1 MKKIIFTIGMAIMVG
16 TTIQA
21 QNQQDSPSATLPNKE
36 GTEAGLYTLQQC
48 KQEALK
54 NNIAIRKADNSIRS
68 AEEQRKEAYT
78 NYFPNVSASGAYFHA
93 NKSMVDGTINPAE
106 YIPAELATMIPVE
119 IAGMIGSPIPFSM
132 MKHGTLGT
140 VTALQS
146 VFAGGQIVNGNKLA
160 KVGVEATQLQRQ
172 LSAREVELTTE
183 RYFWQLVQLREKIKT
198 LDAASKSLESIEKD
212 VKVAI
217 KAGVAL
223 NNDLLQVQLHQNE
236 LASNRVQLENG
247 IRISKRVLAQY
258 IGVPYSE
265 SFDIQVPDIDA
276 SKLQQ
281 TPLPSLR
288 EEELGLSLLPEYQLL
303 EKNVQVN
310 QLQQK
315 MEFGKNLPTV
325 AVGAGYIYNDLM
337 DKSVNRGLLLAQ
349 VSIPISQWWGG
360 SHAVKRKK
368 MAVQQA
374 QEELENNRELLLI
387 NMQAKWDNLDAAKK
401 QLAIARKSIEQADE
415 NLRIQTNS
423 YKAGTLTMSDL
434 LQAQTQ
440 SQQARDRFTEAY
452 TDCQIKALEYRQATG
467 QK

>member
-1 MKKIIFTIGMAIMVG
+1 
-16 TTIQA
+16 
-21 QNQQDSPSATLPNKE
+21 
-36 GTEAGLYTLQQC
+36 
-48 KQEALK
+48 
-54 NNIAIRKADNSIRS
+54 
-68 AEEQRKEAYT
+68 
-78 NYFPNVSASGAYFHA
+78 
-93 NKSMVDGTINPAE
+93 MVDGTINPAE

-119 IAGMIGSPIPFSM
+119 IAGMMGSPIPFSM

-140 VTALQS
+140 VTALQP

-223 NNDLLQVQLHQNE
+223 NNDLLQVQLQQNE

-281 TPLPSLR
+281 TPLPSLQ

-368 MAVQQA
+368 LAVQQA

-387 NMQAKWDNLDAAKK
+387 NMQAKWDNLDAARK

-452 TDCQIKALEYRQATG
+452 TDCQIKALEYQQATG